1 MFVLFKKEI
10 SSFFSSLIGYIVII
24 VFLIINGLF
33 LWVFPGEFN
42 ILDSGYS
49 SIESLFVISPWV
61 FLFLVPAITM
71 RLIADEKKSG
81 TIELLYT
88 RPITDFQIIFAKYA
102 AGVVLVLL
110 SLIPT
115 LIYFVT
121 VYFIGNPVGNID
133 TGASWGSYIGLFFLA
148 GVYASIGIFA
158 SSLTQNQIISFIIAM
173 LLSFFFYV
181 GFDSISSLDFFRNI
195 EGVILNLGIME
206 HYKSISRGVVDTR
219 DIIYFVSIITGFLF
233 LTKLI
238 LESRK
243 W

>member
-88 RPITDFQIIFAKYA
+88 RPITDFQIVFAKYA
-102 AGVVLVLL
+102 AGLVLVLL

-115 LIYFVT
+115 LIYFIT
-121 VYFIGNPVGNID
+121 VYLIGNPTGNID

-181 GFDSISSLDFFRNI
+181 GFDSISSLDFFKNI

-206 HYKSISRGVVDTR
+206 HYKSISRGVIDTR
-219 DIIYFVSIITGFLF
+219 DIVYFVSIITGFLF

>member
-88 RPITDFQIIFAKYA
+88 RPITDFQIVFAKYA
-102 AGVVLVLL
+102 AGLVLVLL

-115 LIYFVT
+115 LIYFIT
-121 VYFIGNPVGNID
+121 VYLIGNPVGNID

-181 GFDSISSLDFFRNI
+181 GFDSISSLDFFKNI

-219 DIIYFVSIITGFLF
+219 DIVYFVSVITGFLF